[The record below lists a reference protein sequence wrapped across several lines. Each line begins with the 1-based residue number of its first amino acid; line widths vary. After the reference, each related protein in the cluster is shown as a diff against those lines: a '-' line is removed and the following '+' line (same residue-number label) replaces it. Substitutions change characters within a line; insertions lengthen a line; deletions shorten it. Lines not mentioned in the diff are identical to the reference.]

1 MLEPTKAVNNML
13 KASSGIS
20 AEIAKVQGYINNQGS
35 KPKGFGDKAE
45 EWVRQKADYTIRIAN
60 LRRQLN
66 AYDTMGLTSGG
77 LISSGSA
84 NISAR
89 DSVPA
94 MLEPGEFVLRKAAV
108 NRMGID
114 TANKLN
120 STGDVGGDTEVEVN
134 ITNNGTPVNVSAT
147 PQVRR
152 ENGKIVLDIILEDL
166 RNNGPIKQQIRSIR

>member
-1 MLEPTKAVNNML
+1 
-13 KASSGIS
+13 
-20 AEIAKVQGYINNQGS
+20 
-35 KPKGFGDKAE
+35 
-45 EWVRQKADYTIRIAN
+45 
-60 LRRQLN
+60 
-66 AYDTMGLTSGG
+66 
-77 LISSGSA
+77 
-84 NISAR
+84 
-89 DSVPA
+89 
-94 MLEPGEFVLRKAAV
+94 
-108 NRMGID
+108 MGID